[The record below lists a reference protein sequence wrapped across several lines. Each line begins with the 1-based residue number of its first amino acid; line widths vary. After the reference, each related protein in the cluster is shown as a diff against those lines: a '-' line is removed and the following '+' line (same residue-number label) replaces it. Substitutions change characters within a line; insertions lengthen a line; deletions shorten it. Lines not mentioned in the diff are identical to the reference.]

1 MLIFIPS
8 GPTGFG
14 WFYNFRGLVLSLV
27 LTLAL
32 WFWCWAC
39 VAVAVVAAEVVAM
52 VVVVAAAVCAGAALL
67 SGPCLAGCEPAPTNL
82 PGVAVARYSQ
92 QAGKQEARQQ
102 ASSIRARS
110 QIDGKALPPHWN
122 GIMFRRLRAQRRLEI
137 NATSSGRLLVR
148 SWTFTRTGKDWQTDC
163 LQNRLYRAGI

>member
-1 MLIFIPS
+1 MSVHIYCFWTSWFWLVLQFLW
-8 GPTGFG
+8 TGFISG
-14 WFYNFRGLVLSLV
+14 FNFGFMVLVLGVRGCGCGCSRG
-27 LTLAL
+27 
-32 WFWCWAC
+32 CGN
-39 VAVAVVAAEVVAM
+39 
-52 VVVVAAAVCAGAALL
+52 VAAAVRAGAALL
-67 SGPCLAGCEPAPTNL
+67 SGPCQAGCDPAPTNL

-110 QIDGKALPPHWN
+110 LIDGKALPPHWH

-148 SWTFTRTGKDWQTDC
+148 SWTSTRTGKV
-163 LQNRLYRAGI
+163 